1 MEDREQSPPAQEA
14 GWPTRTG
21 GKTSAP
27 ADPTA
32 PVVNWSSDPIPWLT
46 ESRALDRGACG
57 HIPQTSLG
65 LGRVGNRWVLGNRVQ
80 DSGFPTCQEVGS
92 GPRSVSLNIT
102 RCPFPRGAWALV
114 TLGVE
119 PAPVGTQPW
128 EKRRRSSWC
137 CQAPHALSGF
147 WVSAL
152 EMGWLRGDSGMA
164 PQRPPQQGGTLNQHP
179 ILGEER
185 TLTTS
190 GPRGCRGAP
199 PQHLHFALQSA
210 QIPDGPGG
218 DSGCSG
224 LSLHRSP
231 GAAAM
236 ADCQPSRG
244 TGGWPGSL
252 APTGP
257 NQWDGLAPNRK
268 VQAWPSPP
276 TASHTGEDRDRRARG
291 PAV

>member
-1 MEDREQSPPAQEA
+1 MEDGEQSPPAPEA
-14 GWPTRTG
+14 GRPTRTG

-32 PVVNWSSDPIPWLT
+32 PVVNWSSDSIPWLT

-57 HIPQTSLG
+57 HIPQTALG
-65 LGRVGNRWVLGNRVQ
+65 WGWVGNRWVLGNRVQ
-80 DSGFPTCQEVGS
+80 DSGFPTSQEVGS

-114 TLGVE
+114 TLGVG

-128 EKRRRSSWC
+128 EKRSGSSWC

-147 WVSAL
+147 WVRAS
-152 EMGWLRGDSGMA
+152 EMGWLQGDSGMA
-164 PQRPPQQGGTLNQHP
+164 PQRPPQQGGNLNQHP

-190 GPRGCRGAP
+190 GPGGEGVPP
-199 PQHLHFALQSA
+199 PQHFHSALQPA
-210 QIPDGPGG
+210 QIPGGPGG
-218 DSGCSG
+218 DSGRSG
-224 LSLHRSP
+224 LSPPRSP

-236 ADCQPSRG
+236 AACQPGRG
-244 TGGWPGSL
+244 HRRLAWEPCPNGTQPVGWPCS
-252 APTGP
+252 
-257 NQWDGLAPNRK
+257 
-268 VQAWPSPP
+268 
-276 TASHTGEDRDRRARG
+276 
-291 PAV
+291 